1 MPRTGFPAWWED
13 RRQRR
18 YPPEFRIAR
27 PHWPADVRG
36 DYERVVAAL
45 TALPDPQDTAPDN
58 TVADGPPA
66 DDDSLADAAIGLWR
80 AQRRITAEDP
90 DGTSRLTR
98 QLGRFLDK
106 AWTGLAGVGITVHEH
121 DDEPFHDGLALK
133 VLAREPR
140 PGLSRET
147 VVETV
152 SPSVLR
158 ADQVIRPGEVIVG
171 YPERKDRA

>member
-1 MPRTGFPAWWED
+1 MPWTGLPAWWAD

-18 YPPEFRIAR
+18 YPSEFRIAR

-45 TALPDPQDTAPDN
+45 TALPDPQG
-58 TVADGPPA
+58 TVPDGPPA
-66 DDDSLADAAIGLWR
+66 ADDGSLADAAIGLWR
-80 AQRRITAEDP
+80 AQRRITTEDP
-90 DGTSRLTR
+90 EGNSRLTR
-98 QLGRFLDK
+98 QLGRYLDK

-133 VLAREPR
+133 VSAREPR

-158 ADQVIRPGEVIVG
+158 ADQVIQPGEVIVG